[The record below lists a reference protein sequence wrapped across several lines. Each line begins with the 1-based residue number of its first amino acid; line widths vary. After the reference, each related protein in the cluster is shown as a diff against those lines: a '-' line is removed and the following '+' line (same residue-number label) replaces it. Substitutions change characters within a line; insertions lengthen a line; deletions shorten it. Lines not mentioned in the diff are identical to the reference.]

1 MDGSSSSPHRLRIG
15 FFQEIG
21 RRLGCLSA
29 SQHQRQHSLG
39 RKHDLLWILSFH
51 IREPDLGWHS
61 RVRDRSQKAPCFSLS
76 EEPRPLKLSL
86 PLHLTILCTFV
97 RASFGVEVQFD
108 DLLKNPARFNH
119 QEVTVKGLLVVEGD
133 DNSLWQDT
141 ESLRRLDWKHWIHVY
156 PDLSL
161 PPYPGTN
168 MSRDSPA
175 NLHWVKL
182 TGVVDTTARGRI
194 GEEPFGLLQK
204 RIEIL
209 PGPRLKQFLTI
220 LAWFKNDSGREV
232 NMEVNSALGTA
243 WFAIPSGKVAE
254 TGIKKGKGTATA
266 KNRSNKS
273 FARCTLTPAGSER
286 YFDREKYAY
295 YYRVTKNTIDAV
307 LPSEAKRYWRLY
319 PYPDRD

>member
-1 MDGSSSSPHRLRIG
+1 LLLVRRRTKT
-15 FFQEIG
+15 FEIV
-21 RRLGCLSA
+21 LA
-29 SQHQRQHSLG
+29 
-39 RKHDLLWILSFH
+39 FAF
-51 IREPDLGWHS
+51 
-61 RVRDRSQKAPCFSLS
+61 RD
-76 EEPRPLKLSL
+76 
-86 PLHLTILCTFV
+86 PLHLCPSQFW
-97 RASFGVEVQFD
+97 REVQFD
-108 DLLKNPARFNH
+108 DLWKNPARFNH

-133 DNSLWQDT
+133 DNSLWRDAD
-141 ESLRRLDWKHWIHVY
+141 SLRLLDWKHWIHVY

-209 PGPRLKQFLTI
+209 PGPGLKQFLTI

-232 NMEVNSALGTA
+232 NTEVNSAIGTA

-254 TGIKKGKGTATA
+254 TGIKKGREPQQQRTART
-266 KNRSNKS
+266 NH
-273 FARCTLTPAGSER
+273 L
-286 YFDREKYAY
+286 
-295 YYRVTKNTIDAV
+295 
-307 LPSEAKRYWRLY
+307 
-319 PYPDRD
+319 RDVH